1 MLVRLGMAA
10 SEALVQY
17 FKLAGKIFSKGNQ
30 KRKGQDGAFKAST
43 LEDSVKAIVME
54 SSDGSRRMLP
64 SGDVQISSKGQVY
77 KTSYHSITIN

>member
-1 MLVRLGMAA
+1 MLVRLGMTA

-30 KRKGQDGAFKAST
+30 KRKGQDGAFKASA

-54 SSDGSRRMLP
+54 SSDGSRMLP
-64 SGDVQISSKGQVY
+64 SGDVQIGSKGQVY
-77 KTSYHSITIN
+77 KTSYHSITTN